1 MISIKNLSK
10 KYGKNEVFSNFN
22 LQIKKG
28 EVTCI
33 LGESGSG
40 KTTLLN
46 AIASLTK
53 YDGYI
58 DSVKCSYVFQKPNLF
73 DNLTVEKNLRLV
85 NNDDTVIAEIVQKL
99 KILDKI
105 NAYPKHLSGGQ
116 AQRVSLARGL
126 IYESDLLLL
135 DEPFASLDLKT
146 KIEVISDVKKLF
158 KDKNSTVI
166 YVTHDIDEASYIA
179 DRIIVLKNGKID
191 GDVRSDLADGETE
204 YGRNEKLRKTLFDIL
219 TK

>member
-1 MISIKNLSK
+1 MIEIKNFSK
-10 KYGKNEVFSNFN
+10 KYGDNVVFDNFN

-28 EVTCI
+28 TVTCI

-53 YDGYI
+53 FEGHI
-58 DSVKCSYVFQKPNLF
+58 DKVKCSYVFQQPNLF
-73 DNLTVEKNLRLV
+73 DNLTVLNNLRLV
-85 NNDDTVIAEIVQKL
+85 NNDDTVIADIVQKL
-99 KILDKI
+99 KISDKT
-105 NAYPKHLSGGQ
+105 NVHPKHLSGGQ

-126 IYESDLLLL
+126 IYNSDVLLL

-146 KIEVISDVKKLF
+146 KISLIKDVKKIF
-158 KDKNSTVI
+158 KQKNATAI
-166 YVTHDIDEASYIA
+166 YVTHDIDEAVYIA
-179 DRIIVLKNGKID
+179 DRVIVLKNGKIE
-191 GDVRSDLADGETE
+191 GDVQGLNNDGETV
-204 YGRNEKLRKTLFDIL
+204 YGQNDKIRKILFDIL

>member
-1 MISIKNLSK
+1 MIEIKNFSK
-10 KYGKNEVFSNFN
+10 KYGDNVVFDNFN

-28 EVTCI
+28 TVTCI

-53 YDGYI
+53 FEGHI
-58 DSVKCSYVFQKPNLF
+58 DKVKCSYVFQKPNLF
-73 DNLTVEKNLRLV
+73 DNLTVLNNLRLV
-85 NNDDTVIAEIVQKL
+85 NNDDTVIADIVQKL
-99 KILDKI
+99 KISDKI

-116 AQRVSLARGL
+116 LQRVSLARGL
-126 IYESDLLLL
+126 IYESDVLLL
-135 DEPFASLDLKT
+135 DEPFSSLDLKT
-146 KIEVISDVKKLF
+146 KIAIITDVKKLF
-158 KDKNSTVI
+158 KDKGMTVV

-179 DRIIVLKNGKID
+179 DRIIVLKNGRVE
-191 GDVRSDLADGETE
+191 GDVVLDNTNDYIE
-204 YGRNEKLRKTLFDIL
+204 YGQNEKLRKTLFDIL

>member
-1 MISIKNLSK
+1 MIEIKNFSK
-10 KYGKNEVFSNFN
+10 KYGDNVVFDNFN

-28 EVTCI
+28 TVTCI

-53 YDGYI
+53 FEGHI
-58 DSVKCSYVFQKPNLF
+58 DKVKCSYVFQKPNLF
-73 DNLTVEKNLRLV
+73 DNLTVLNNLRLV
-85 NNDDTVIAEIVQKL
+85 NNDDTVIADIVQKL
-99 KILDKI
+99 KISDKT
-105 NAYPKHLSGGQ
+105 NVYPKHLSGGQ

-126 IYESDLLLL
+126 IYNSDVLLL

-146 KIEVISDVKKLF
+146 KISLIKDVKKIF
-158 KDKNSTVI
+158 KQKNATAI
-166 YVTHDIDEASYIA
+166 YVTHDIDEAVYIA
-179 DRIIVLKNGKID
+179 DRVIVLKNGKIE
-191 GDVRSDLADGETE
+191 GDVQGLNNDGETV
-204 YGRNEKLRKTLFDIL
+204 YGQNDKIRKILFDIL

>member
-1 MISIKNLSK
+1 MIEIKNFYK
-10 KYGKNEVFSNFN
+10 KYGDNVVFDNFN

-28 EVTCI
+28 TVTCI

-53 YDGYI
+53 FEGHI
-58 DSVKCSYVFQKPNLF
+58 DKIKCSYVFQKPNLF
-73 DNLTVEKNLRLV
+73 DNLTVLNNLRLV
-85 NNDDTVIAEIVQKL
+85 NNDDTVIADIVQKL

-116 AQRVSLARGL
+116 VQRVSLARGL
-126 IYESDLLLL
+126 IYNSDVLLL

-146 KIEVISDVKKLF
+146 KISLIKDVKKIF
-158 KDKNSTVI
+158 KQKNATAI
-166 YVTHDIDEASYIA
+166 YVTHDIDEAVYIA
-179 DRIIVLKNGKID
+179 DRIIVLKDGRIE
-191 GDVRSDLADGETE
+191 GDVQELSNDGETI
-204 YGRNEKLRKTLFDIL
+204 YGQNDKMRKILFDIL

>member
-10 KYGKNEVFSNFN
+10 KYGDNVVLNNFDLDIN
-22 LQIKKG
+22 KG

-58 DSVKCSYVFQKPNLF
+58 DKVKCSYVFQKPNLF

-85 NNDDTVIAEIVQKL
+85 NNDDTVIAEILQKL
-99 KILDKI
+99 KISDKI
-105 NAYPKHLSGGQ
+105 NAYPRHLSGGQ

-126 IYESDLLLL
+126 IFESDVLLL

-146 KIEVISDVKKLF
+146 KIAILNDVKMLF
-158 KDKNSTVI
+158 KERNMTVI
-166 YVTHDIDEASYIA
+166 CVTHDIDEAVYIA
-179 DRIIVLKNGKID
+179 DRIIVLKNGKIE
-191 GDVRSDLADGETE
+191 GNVCLEKTTNDVQ
-204 YGRNEKLRKTLFDIL
+204 YGQNEKIRKILFDIL

>member
-1 MISIKNLSK
+1 MIEIKNFSK
-10 KYGKNEVFSNFN
+10 KYGDNVVFDNFN

-28 EVTCI
+28 TVTCI

-53 YDGYI
+53 FEGHI
-58 DSVKCSYVFQKPNLF
+58 DKVKCSYVFQKPNLF
-73 DNLTVEKNLRLV
+73 DNLTVLNNLRLV
-85 NNDDTVIAEIVQKL
+85 NNDDTVIADIVQKL

-116 AQRVSLARGL
+116 VQRVSLARGL
-126 IYESDLLLL
+126 IYNSDVLLL

-146 KIEVISDVKKLF
+146 KISLIKDVKKIF
-158 KDKNSTVI
+158 KQKNATAI
-166 YVTHDIDEASYIA
+166 YVTHDIDEAVYIA
-179 DRIIVLKNGKID
+179 DRIIVLKDGRIE
-191 GDVRSDLADGETE
+191 GDVQELSNDGETI
-204 YGRNEKLRKTLFDIL
+204 YGQNDKMRKILFDIL

>member
-1 MISIKNLSK
+1 MIEIKNFSK
-10 KYGKNEVFSNFN
+10 KYGDNVVFDNFN

-28 EVTCI
+28 TVTCI

-53 YDGYI
+53 FEGHI
-58 DSVKCSYVFQKPNLF
+58 DKVKCSYVFQKPNLF
-73 DNLTVEKNLRLV
+73 DNLTVLNNLRLV
-85 NNDDTVIAEIVQKL
+85 NNDDTVIADIVQKL

-116 AQRVSLARGL
+116 VQRVSLARGL
-126 IYESDLLLL
+126 IYNSDVLLL

-146 KIEVISDVKKLF
+146 KISLIKDVKKIF
-158 KDKNSTVI
+158 KQKNATAI
-166 YVTHDIDEASYIA
+166 YVTHDIDEAVYIA
-179 DRIIVLKNGKID
+179 DRIIVLKNGRIE
-191 GDVRSDLADGETE
+191 GDVQELINDGETI
-204 YGRNEKLRKTLFDIL
+204 YGQNDKMRKILLDIL

>member
-1 MISIKNLSK
+1 MIEIKNFSK
-10 KYGKNEVFSNFN
+10 KYGDNVVFDNFN

-28 EVTCI
+28 TVTCI

-53 YDGYI
+53 FEGHI
-58 DSVKCSYVFQKPNLF
+58 DKVKCSYVFQKPNLF
-73 DNLTVEKNLRLV
+73 DNLTVLNNLRLV
-85 NNDDTVIAEIVQKL
+85 NNDDTVIADIVQKL

-116 AQRVSLARGL
+116 VQRVSLARGL
-126 IYESDLLLL
+126 IYNSDVLLL

-146 KIEVISDVKKLF
+146 KISLIKDVKKIF
-158 KDKNSTVI
+158 KQKNATAI
-166 YVTHDIDEASYIA
+166 YVTHDIDEAVYIA
-179 DRIIVLKNGKID
+179 DRIIVLKNGRIE
-191 GDVRSDLADGETE
+191 GDVQEFSNDGETI
-204 YGRNEKLRKTLFDIL
+204 YGQNDKMRKILFDIL